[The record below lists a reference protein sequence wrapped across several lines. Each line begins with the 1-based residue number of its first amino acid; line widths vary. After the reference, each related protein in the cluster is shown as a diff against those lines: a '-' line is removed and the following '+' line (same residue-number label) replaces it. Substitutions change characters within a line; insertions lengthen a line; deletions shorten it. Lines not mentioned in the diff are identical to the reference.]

1 MEDKVT
7 DKWVSTVAFVWACM
21 GVAERVCGGAC
32 VVGAEYALAAGLE
45 CGSVG
50 ESASVPGGGY

>member
-1 MEDKVT
+1 
-7 DKWVSTVAFVWACM
+7 M
-21 GVAERVCGGAC
+21 GVAEGVCGGAC

-45 CGSVG
+45 CGSAG